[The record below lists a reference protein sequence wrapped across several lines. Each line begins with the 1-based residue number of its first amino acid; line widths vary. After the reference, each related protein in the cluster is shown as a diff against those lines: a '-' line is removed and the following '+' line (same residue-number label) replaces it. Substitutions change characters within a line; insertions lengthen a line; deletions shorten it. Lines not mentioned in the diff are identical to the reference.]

1 MLKRLGE
8 WIYVNKFKTFFAWV
22 VVIAAIAFGAVGMGS
37 HYTTNLTISG
47 IPSTDIQS
55 TLEKEF
61 HQNPN
66 SGTMKAVIQNKKDN
80 GVNSD
85 AVKADVNAA
94 IDKVQKKYGSD
105 IKSIANPYT
114 TGTISSDKTTTYVD
128 ITFKKDSSA
137 VSRDAIDGV
146 KDIFNNNVKTSST
159 KVAYTGSVQV
169 QPKDVGG
176 SSELIGIAIAF
187 VLLLVLFRSFVTAG
201 MPIISALIGLGT
213 GVMLITIGTNFLTL
227 ASVSET
233 LAVMLSLAVGIDYSL
248 FILNRYRTDLADTNG
263 DRQKAL
269 GLALSEAGS
278 SVIFAGVTVIIAV
291 CGLAFAGIEFVTTMG
306 FAAAAAVAVAVFSA
320 LTFLPALIAM
330 LAKFVKP
337 NTKTVDHMANH
348 PSKFTKFLT
357 GHPWLVS
364 IFSVIVLLGVALPA
378 TNMRLGMPYD
388 GSLPDNRTERQ
399 AYDMISDK
407 FGEGV
412 NAPLV
417 AVVKLDTDKGQA
429 TNEANLLK
437 IAGHIADMKGVKAM
451 SPLTVD
457 QQKAAT
463 LQAQLTQAA
472 QQKAMAAA
480 QATGQAPTQ
489 AQQDQVA
496 AQIKATIMAQA
507 TKPYMISADGKY
519 AMMVVIPTKG
529 SEAQLTTDLA
539 NNIKDYSDTTKSK
552 YDAKITLT
560 GVNAVNLD
568 ITKKLNNATPIFAFT
583 IIALAFLLLMA
594 VFRSFIV
601 PAVAMV
607 GFGLSLLASF
617 GFTTAVIQEGFM
629 KGLFGVSKGAPLIS
643 FLPIIVTALVF
654 GLAMDYE
661 VFMVSR
667 AREEYKKTGD
677 NDRAVT
683 VAMQSS
689 GPIVV
694 TAALIMM
701 AVFGSFALNSDPTIK
716 SLGLALAFGIFF
728 DAFIIRL
735 LFVPAMLKIFGKWNW
750 VFPGNNKKK

>member
-8 WIYVNKFKTFFAWV
+8 WIYENKFKTFLVWLV
-22 VVIAAIAFGAVGMGS
+22 AIAVLIGGAVGFGS
-37 HYTTNLTISG
+37 HYTTNLTITG
-47 IPSTDIQS
+47 IPSTNIQS

-61 HQNPN
+61 KMNPN
-66 SGTMKAVIQNKKDN
+66 SGTMKAVIQNKKD
-80 GVNSD
+80 GVAD
-85 AVKADVNAA
+85 DKTKAEVASA
-94 IDKVQKKYGSD
+94 IDKLQKKYSSD
-105 IKSIANPYT
+105 IKSISNPYT
-114 TGTISSDKTTTYVD
+114 TGVISSDKTTTYVD
-128 ITFKKDSSA
+128 ITFKDDSTN
-137 VSRDAIDGV
+137 VSQDAIDGV
-146 KDIFNNNVKTSST
+146 KDTFNDKVKDSDT
-159 KVAYTGSVQV
+159 KVAFTGSVKV
-169 QPKDVGG
+169 TPIGVGG
-176 SSELIGIAIAF
+176 KSELIGIVIAF

-201 MPIISALIGLGT
+201 MPIISALVGLIA
-213 GVMLITIGTNFLTL
+213 GVLLITIGTNFVTL
-227 ASVSET
+227 ASVSQT

-263 DRQKAL
+263 DRKTAL

-306 FAAAAAVAVAVFSA
+306 LATAVAVVSA
-320 LTFLPALIAM
+320 LTFLPALIAAC
-330 LAKFVKP
+330 AKFIKP
-337 NTKTVDHMANH
+337 NNQTVEHMAKN
-348 PSKFTKFLT
+348 PSKITKFIT
-357 GHPWLVS
+357 GHPWTVS
-364 IFSVIVLLGVALPA
+364 IVAVLVLVGIALPA
-378 TNMRLGMPYD
+378 QNMRLGMPYN

-412 NAPLV
+412 NSPLI
-417 AVVKLDTDKGQA
+417 AVVKMDTDKGQ
-429 TNEANLLK
+429 TENEANLIK
-437 IAGHIADMKGVKAM
+437 IASYIADMKGVKMM

-463 LQAQLTQAA
+463 LQTQLTQEA
-472 QQKAMAAA
+472 QQKMMAQA

-489 AQQDQVA
+489 AQQDQAA
-496 AQIKATIMAQA
+496 AQIKQAIIAQA
-507 TKPYMISADGKY
+507 SKPYQISADGKY

-529 SEAQLTTDLA
+529 SAAKQTTDLVHK
-539 NNIKDYSDTTKSK
+539 IKDYSDTTESK
-552 YDAKITLT
+552 YDAKITMT

-568 ITKKLNNATPIFAFT
+568 ITKKLNDATPLFAVT
-583 IIALAFLLLMA
+583 IIVLAFILLMV
-594 VFRSFIV
+594 VFRSFVV

-617 GFTTAVIQEGFM
+617 GFTTLVIQEGFM
-629 KGLFGVSKGAPLIS
+629 KGLFGVAKGAPILA
-643 FLPIIVTALVF
+643 FLPIITTALIF

-667 AREEYKKTGD
+667 AREEYVKTGD

-694 TAALIMM
+694 TAALIMI
-701 AVFGSFALNSDPTIK
+701 AVFGSFALDPDPTIK
-716 SLGLALAFGIFF
+716 SIGLALSFGIFF

-735 LFVPAMLKIFGKWNW
+735 LFVPAMLKIFGKVNW
-750 VFPGNNKKK
+750 VFPGHKK